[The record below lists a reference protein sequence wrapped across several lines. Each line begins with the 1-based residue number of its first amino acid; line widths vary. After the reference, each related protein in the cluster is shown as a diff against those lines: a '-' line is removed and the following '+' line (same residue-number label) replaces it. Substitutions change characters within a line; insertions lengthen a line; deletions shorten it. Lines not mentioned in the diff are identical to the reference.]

1 MYVKKWEGE
10 RNMKGEEFFS
20 LKKLAAA
27 YGMCE
32 VFFERYFHETLS
44 ILQVINF
51 AIKFMTI
58 IILGIIHDFLNR
70 FLVVSHAGSEKN

>member
-1 MYVKKWEGE
+1 
-10 RNMKGEEFFS
+10 
-20 LKKLAAA
+20 
-27 YGMCE
+27 MCE